1 MLHTLSIRDFVIVDT
16 IELEFSAGFSVL
28 TGETGAGKSILID
41 ALTLALGGRGDAS
54 VVREGAAKA
63 DITADFSVSEVA
75 QAWLVAN
82 EFANDDGGALLR
94 RVIDNAG
101 RSKAYINGIPATA
114 AQLRELGD
122 MLVDIHGQHAHQS
135 LLKSEAQRALLD
147 GQATAR
153 EAGVEHDARQVA
165 ALHKRW
171 RALVRQREEFETN
184 AANVLYERERLEWQV
199 GELEKLAAK
208 PGEWTDITNEHSR
221 LSHAAS
227 LLEGAQE
234 ALSLISESEDH
245 PIVSQ
250 LSALN
255 QKLGKLVS
263 VDAELQPIVDL
274 IESSRIQLQESVY
287 ALNNYL
293 DRVELDPERLH
304 QLDARMEA
312 MHSTA
317 RKFRVTP
324 EELPEEHAKLS
335 EKLQHLADASDI
347 DGLLRQEAKIE
358 AEYRSVAERLSATRR
373 AASLELGHA
382 VTRAMQE
389 LSMTGG
395 SFEIALHPCAPA
407 AHGLEQVEFLVAGH
421 AGTAPRSL
429 AKVASGGELARIA
442 LAISVITSHAT
453 TTPTL
458 IFDEVDSGIG
468 GAVAEVVGRLLKR
481 LGQGRQ
487 VLCVTHLPQ
496 VASQANQHFQV
507 AKSTLD
513 NGKTASRIDMLDA
526 KARVEEVAR
535 MLGGLEITATTRK
548 HARELLAI

>member
-153 EAGVEHDARQVA
+153 EAGSEQDARQVA

-208 PGEWTDITNEHSR
+208 PGEWTEITNEHSR

-347 DGLLRQEAKIE
+347 EGLLRQEAKIE
-358 AEYRSVAERLSATRR
+358 AEYRAVAERLSATRR
-373 AASLELGHA
+373 AAALELGQA
-382 VTRAMQE
+382 VTRAMQD

-395 SFEIALHPCAPA
+395 SFEIALHPCVPA

>member
-75 QAWLVAN
+75 QAWLVAH

-153 EAGVEHDARQVA
+153 EAGAEQDARQVA

-208 PGEWTDITNEHSR
+208 PGEWTEITNEHSR

-347 DGLLRQEAKIE
+347 EGLLRQEAKIE
-358 AEYRSVAERLSATRR
+358 AEYRDVAGRLSNTRR
-373 AASLELGHA
+373 AAALELGQA

-395 SFEIALHPCAPA
+395 SFEIALNPCEPA